1 MSTDIKLSKA
11 QMPQINQ
18 LGGFLDAFFGTFA
31 GLLMKFPV
39 PSTKSVL
46 ASLATIA

>member
-11 QMPQINQ
+11 QMPQIIQ

-39 PSTKSVL
+39 PLTKNAL